1 MDSTT
6 KPITNMEFK
15 GPKAKISS
23 GLFLIK
29 LCRNFFLVTIIAISV
44 LPFIWIL
51 ISSFKT
57 NAEILDS
64 ALAVPSNWSF
74 DGYINAFKL
83 SPLHKFYINS
93 LVVSIS
99 STALNVFFVGM
110 AAYVLARFD
119 FRFKNGILL
128 LLSLSLLLPMTS
140 LIHPVYMTIKKI
152 GLYDT
157 KMGLILVYTA
167 LGLPSSL
174 YILRS
179 YFLSIPKSIEEAAYM
194 DGAGFFRTYV
204 KIIMPIAKPGLAT
217 AAVLQFLLAWNE
229 FLYAVVL
236 TNSQSNRT
244 IPVALSYFTSQFS
257 YNYTA
262 MFAAIVMVSIPS
274 IVAYVILQ
282 EQVVSS
288 LTAGSVK
295 G

>member
-1 MDSTT
+1 MESTKT
-6 KPITNMEFK
+6 VKSIHYKE
-15 GPKAKISS
+15 PKVQQGSRI
-23 GLFLIK
+23 FLLK
-29 LCRNFFLVTIIAISV
+29 LLRNFFLTIIIVVSI
-44 LPFIWIL
+44 LPFLWIL

-64 ALAVPSNWSF
+64 ALSLPANWSF
-74 DGYINAFKL
+74 DGFVNAFKL

-93 LVVSIS
+93 LIISIS
-99 STALNVFFVGM
+99 STILNVFFVGM
-110 AAYVLARFD
+110 AAYVLARFE
-119 FRFKNGILL
+119 FKYKNVILL
-128 LLSLSLLLPMTS
+128 VLSLSLLLPMTS

-179 YFLSIPKSIEEAAYM
+179 YFLSIPKSIEEAAYV

-204 KIIMPIAKPGLAT
+204 EIIIPIAKPGLAT

-257 YNYTA
+257 FNYTA

>member
-1 MDSTT
+1 MDML
-6 KPITNMEFK
+6 KAVKELNVQE
-15 GPKAKISS
+15 PKIKKDPKLIVLKILRNIF
-23 GLFLIK
+23 LFI
-29 LCRNFFLVTIIAISV
+29 IIAISV
-44 LPFIWIL
+44 LPFIWIF

-64 ALAVPSNWSF
+64 ALTVPAHWSF

-83 SPLHKFYINS
+83 SPLHKFYLNS
-93 LVVSIS
+93 LIVSIS
-99 STALNVFFVGM
+99 STVLNVFFVGM
-110 AAYVLARFD
+110 AAYVLARFE
-119 FRFKNGILL
+119 FKFKKGILL
-128 LLSLSLLLPMTS
+128 VLSLSLLLPMTS

-179 YFLSIPKSIEEAAYM
+179 YFLSIPKSIEEAAYV

-204 KIIMPIAKPGLAT
+204 EIIIPIAKPGLAT

-229 FLYAVVL
+229 FLYAIVL

-257 YNYTA
+257 FNYTA

-274 IVAYVILQ
+274 LVAYVVLQ

>member
-1 MDSTT
+1 MSTAKAVT
-6 KPITNMEFK
+6 DMSCRKSKEK
-15 GPKAKISS
+15 GRS
-23 GLFLIK
+23 GFFLLKLLRNLFL
-29 LCRNFFLVTIIAISV
+29 LIIIGISV

-51 ISSFKT
+51 VSSFKT
-57 NAEILDS
+57 NAEILES
-64 ALAVPSNWSF
+64 ALTLPSNWSF
-74 DGYINAFKL
+74 EGYINAFKL

-93 LVVSIS
+93 LIISIS
-99 STALNVFFVGM
+99 STLLNVFLVGM
-110 AAYVLARFD
+110 AAYVLARFE
-119 FRFKNGILL
+119 FKMKNGILL
-128 LLSLSLLLPMTS
+128 ILSLSLLLPMTS
-140 LIHPVYMTIKKI
+140 LIHPVYMTIRKI

-157 KMGLILVYTA
+157 KIGLILVYTA

-179 YFLSIPKSIEEAAYM
+179 YFLSIPKSIEEAAYV

-204 KIIMPIAKPGLAT
+204 EIILPIAKPGLAT
-217 AAVLQFLLAWNE
+217 AAVLQFLLSWNE

-236 TNSQSNRT
+236 TNSQRNRT
-244 IPVALSYFTSQFS
+244 VPVALSYFTSQFS
-257 YNYTA
+257 FNYTA

-274 IVAYVILQ
+274 IIAYVILQ